1 MEEFAAEVFAPLAR
15 CDQRA
20 KGGPYLRG
28 LLLEGCRDAANKA
41 AELVRMAEALYLDG
55 TAFEGAGPA
64 MEAVDVPGGMFHY
77 FIAPRLE
84 RVFVVQVT
92 AL

>member
-1 MEEFAAEVFAPLAR
+1 
-15 CDQRA
+15 
-20 KGGPYLRG
+20 
-28 LLLEGCRDAANKA
+28 
-41 AELVRMAEALYLDG
+41 MAEALYLDG
-55 TAFEGAGPA
+55 RAFEGIGPA

-84 RVFVVQVT
+84 RVFIVQVT

>member
-1 MEEFAAEVFAPLAR
+1 MSWSWEYHPDAEYVAAGAPAEFLA
-15 CDQRA
+15 QVA
-20 KGGPYLRG
+20 KRV
-28 LLLEGCRDAANKA
+28 D
-41 AELVRMAEALYLDG
+41 ELVRMAEALYLDG
-55 TAFEGAGPA
+55 TTFEGAGPS
-64 MEAVDVPGGMFHY
+64 MEAVDIPGGMFHY